1 MEEAL
6 AKIRPHTSSSLP
18 HQRTPA
24 QLLVALEATFRE
36 QNTDATPTAYFATI
50 LTTLDGS
57 IHKRELSLEDGAI
70 FPAEMYLLA
79 LVAPFVSAPVI
90 RTNLNTLLSLTAP
103 LFPTL
108 NQYPPALRSQLSL
121 YDSIFRSLD
130 RTQLDVQG
138 IRQSFATVLQL
149 CLDLR
154 PKVRKKA
161 ADIVKNLLSSPPVP
175 LMRHPY
181 SDRVADWI
189 KGALMDA
196 TAKPFGSSNGS
207 KHSAASEADSA
218 IHVLAF
224 LRPIIPHLPPQ
235 VCGTYVYIFRS
246 LILQYS
252 PCRQSQVSS

>member
-6 AKIRPHTSSSLP
+6 AKIRPHISSSLP
-18 HQRTPA
+18 HQKAPA
-24 QLLVALEATFRE
+24 QLLIALEATLRE

-57 IHKRELSLEDGAI
+57 IQKRELSLEDGAI
-70 FPAEMYLLA
+70 LPAEMYLLA
-79 LVAPFVSAPVI
+79 LVAPFVSAPII
-90 RTNLNTLLSLTAP
+90 RANLNTLLFLTAP

-108 NQYPPALRSQLSL
+108 NQHPPALRSQLSL
-121 YDSIFRSLD
+121 YHSIFLSLD

-149 CLDLR
+149 CFDVR

-175 LMRHPY
+175 LIRHPY

-189 KGALMDA
+189 KVTLTDA
-196 TAKPFGSSNGS
+196 SARPFGIS
-207 KHSAASEADSA
+207 KHSADSGVDAA
-218 IHVLAF
+218 IHVLAC
-224 LRPIIPHLPPQ
+224 LKPIIAHLPPE
-235 VCGTYVYIFRS
+235 VCGTYACSIPYPVIDS
-246 LILQYS
+246 AI
-252 PCRQSQVSS
+252 